1 MRKIPSLLAILVF
14 SFNALAQT
22 ALDQQIELA
31 RQDAN
36 ADRQALVRGNVDL
49 TEEEADA
56 FWPAWDEYRLAM
68 SSNSDRMI
76 RLLRDYAQNYDQM
89 TDLKADELM
98 ADYFSIRMQ
107 NMVIRQQ
114 FARKVKAFL
123 PARKVMR
130 VVQIENKLDAA
141 QQMRL
146 AAEIPLVK

>member
-1 MRKIPSLLAILVF
+1 MRQITSFLAILLF
-14 SFNALAQT
+14 TASAWSQT
-22 ALDQQIELA
+22 GLDQQIELA
-31 RQDAN
+31 RQNAD
-36 ADRQALVRGNVDL
+36 ADRQALVRGNVPL
-49 TEEEADA
+49 TEEEAHA

-68 SSNSDRMI
+68 SSNNDRMI
-76 RLLRDYAQNYDQM
+76 RLLQEYAQNYDQM

-98 ADYFSIRMQ
+98 TDYFSIRMQ

-114 FARKVKAFL
+114 FARKIEAFM